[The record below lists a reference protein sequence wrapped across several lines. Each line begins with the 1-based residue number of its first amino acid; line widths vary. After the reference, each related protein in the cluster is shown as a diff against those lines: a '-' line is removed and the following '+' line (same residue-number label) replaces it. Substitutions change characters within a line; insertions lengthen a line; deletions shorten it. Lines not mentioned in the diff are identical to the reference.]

1 MWIMLTWM
9 TWVCVATVVV
19 VVVLLVFIFK
29 TVVIG
34 TVQDDT
40 LFATEALGVLV
51 VGL

>member
-1 MWIMLTWM
+1 MLTWM
-9 TWVCVATVVV
+9 TWVCVATVVIV
-19 VVVLLVFIFK
+19 VVVLLVFIFE

-40 LFATEALGVLV
+40 LFAAEALGMLV